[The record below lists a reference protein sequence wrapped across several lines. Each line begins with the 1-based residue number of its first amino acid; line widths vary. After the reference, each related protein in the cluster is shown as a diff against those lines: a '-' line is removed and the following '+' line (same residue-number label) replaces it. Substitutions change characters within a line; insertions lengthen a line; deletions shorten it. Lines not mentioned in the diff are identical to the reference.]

1 MTDSVPGWPM
11 WLRRWRRIVGQM
23 DQGEVAYPVQLQ
35 EVEGQEGEHE
45 GGGVGDVEV
54 PQAVQ

>member
-1 MTDSVPGWPM
+1 
-11 WLRRWRRIVGQM
+11 M
-23 DQGEVAYPVQLQ
+23 DQCGVANPVQLL

-54 PQAVQ
+54 PQAVQG

>member
-1 MTDSVPGWPM
+1 M
-11 WLRRWRRIVGQM
+11 VGQM
-23 DQGEVAYPVQLQ
+23 DQGGVAYPVQLQ

-54 PQAVQ
+54 PQAVQR